1 MIVALLC
8 FLDMNGSSSLCLK
21 SKRCFEDIS
30 VSGRENKLNID
41 TDLNSVRVSLYLIH
55 SGRDK

>member
-1 MIVALLC
+1 MIIALLC

-21 SKRCFEDIS
+21 SKRCFEDI
-30 VSGRENKLNID
+30 SGRENKLNID